1 VGGKGQRPHDSTM
14 REGRQW
20 HAGTCSQLG
29 KDEAVPNFVV
39 LDNEGRMEVGGV
51 GARHCV
57 PVKMTLLTSRAELVV
72 GERGGRQGLGWDGPR
87 WSGRA

>member
-1 VGGKGQRPHDSTM
+1 M

-29 KDEAVPNFVV
+29 KDEAVPNFVL
-39 LDNEGRMEVGGV
+39 LDDEGRTGVGGI
-51 GARHCV
+51 GARHSV
-57 PVKMTLLTSRAELVV
+57 PVKMTLLTSRAELAV
-72 GERGGRQGLGWDGPR
+72 GERGGRRRGLGWDGPR